1 MITLTLTA
9 GDGEQFTV
17 RFQSKVLENG
27 AVTWADAEVNHEVG
41 KSQAYGIDKNFRLI
55 IESGGA

>member
-17 RFQSKVLENG
+17 RFQNKVLENG